1 MPGSNLTRIDAAQR
15 AALLHVDSYD
25 VTIDLTDGAG
35 GAGAGTF
42 NSRTQARF
50 SCRQPEADTFI
61 DIVAAGINSATL
73 NGEPVDVSGYQ
84 PEHGLRLSGLAE
96 RNELIIDADCHYM
109 NTGEGLHRFVDP
121 IDDEVYLFSQSE
133 TRDAHRIYASFDQPD
148 LKASVTYHV
157 TAPAHWSVISNSP
170 VAELV
175 EAGTASV
182 AGAGEAGK
190 TAKTWHFEPTPRIP
204 TYITA
209 IVAGPYHCV
218 RDEHAGLPLGIYCR
232 QSLAQ
237 YLDPDDIFEVTKQG
251 LDFFNAKF
259 EYPYPF
265 AKYDQLFVPEFNAG
279 AMENAGC
286 VTFTENLLF
295 RSKVTALRYESRANT
310 ILHEMA
316 HMWFGNLVT
325 MRWWDDLW
333 LNESF
338 AEWAGHWVCVN
349 ATRYK
354 EGWTS
359 FCTQRKA
366 WGYRQDQLSS
376 THPIAADA
384 PDVETVEVNFD
395 GITYAKG
402 ASVLKQLVAYVGEDA
417 FLAALRPYFK
427 AHAFDNASL
436 ADLLRALETASG
448 RDLSQWSQLWLQ
460 TPSVNTLRPEFS
472 VEDGVYT
479 QFAVRQEAP
488 EEFPTLRPHRIG
500 VGLYDHAPDGA
511 LKRRARIEVDIAA
524 APTTELLELVG
535 QKQPAVLLLNDD
547 DLSYTKIRLDASSTE
562 TLVRHIDRLDDSLAR
577 ALCWSAAWD
586 ANRDAELA
594 TRDYLRLALGGLPGE
609 QSMGVVQVQLAF
621 VLRAIDIYADPEWA
635 TTGAAALSDAAWA
648 AAGRTEPGSDL
659 QLVWVRTAASAART
673 VEQLGIA
680 RGLLSGNVTLDGL
693 AIDTDLRW
701 HLLHCLLAEGA
712 ADETD
717 VVEETQRDRSDE
729 GARQAATGRALIPT
743 PEAKAAAWKIITEP
757 SELPAQTV
765 LSVLQGFG
773 QPRHH
778 KVLAPYTER
787 YHEAASKAWQDRTS
801 ETAHSIAI
809 LLYPTWEP
817 TRQTAQLTDD
827 YLAAHPELPP
837 ALRRLM
843 AEGRDGV
850 LRAVAARECD
860 RNAAR

>member
-1 MPGSNLTRIDAAQR
+1 MPGSNLTRTDAAQR
-15 AALLHVDSYD
+15 AALLHIDSYE
-25 VTIDLTDGAG
+25 VTLDLTDGAG
-35 GAGAGTF
+35 GAGEGTF
-42 NSRTQARF
+42 ASRTLARF
-50 SCRQPEADTFI
+50 SCRQPGAQTFI
-61 DIVAAGINSATL
+61 DLVAQRINSATL
-73 NGEPVDVSGYQ
+73 NGNPVDLSDYVPSK
-84 PEHGLRLSGLAE
+84 GLVLRNLAE
-96 RNELIIDADCHYM
+96 QNELIIDADCTYM

-121 IDDEVYLFSQSE
+121 IDNEVYLFSQSE

-170 VAELV
+170 VEQTT
-175 EAGTASV
+175 EAIGQSAR
-182 AGAGEAGK
+182 
-190 TAKTWHFEPTPRIP
+190 TWHFAPTPRIP

-209 IVAGPYHCV
+209 IVAGPYHSV
-218 RDEHAGLPLGIYCR
+218 HDEHAGLPLGIYCR
-232 QSLAQ
+232 RSLAQ
-237 YLDPDDIFEVTKQG
+237 YLDPEDIFEVTKQG
-251 LDFFNAKF
+251 LDYFNAKF

-286 VTFTENLLF
+286 VTFTEDLLF
-295 RSKVTALRYESRANT
+295 RSKVTQLRYESRANT

-316 HMWFGNLVT
+316 HMWFGDLVT

-349 ATRYK
+349 ATRYT

-359 FCTQRKA
+359 FCTSRKA

-402 ASVLKQLVAYVGEDA
+402 ASVLKQLVAYVGENA

-436 ADLLRALETASG
+436 SDLLHALETASG
-448 RDLSQWSQLWLQ
+448 RDLTEWSRLWLQ
-460 TPSVNTLRPEFS
+460 TPSVNTLRPVFTVADGKYSDFS
-472 VEDGVYT
+472 
-479 QFAVRQEAP
+479 VRQEAP
-488 EEFPTLRPHRIG
+488 AQFPTLRSHRIG
-500 VGLYDHAPDGA
+500 IGLYDHGPGGV
-511 LKRRARIEVDIAA
+511 LQRRNRIDVDIVAGEMTA
-524 APTTELLELVG
+524 LPELVG
-535 QKQPAVLLLNDD
+535 QDQPALLLLNDD
-547 DLSYTKIRLDASSTE
+547 DLTYAKIRLDDESTA

-594 TRDYLRLALGGLPGE
+594 TRDYLQLALGGLPGE
-609 QSMGVVQVQLAF
+609 RAMGVVQVQLAF
-621 VLRAIDIYADPEWA
+621 VLRALELYADSAWA
-635 TTGAAALSDAAWA
+635 PTGTAQLSDAAWA
-648 AAGRTEPGSDL
+648 AAQSAEPGSDL
-659 QLVWVRTAASAART
+659 QLVWTRTAASAART
-673 VEQLGIA
+673 PGQLELV
-680 RGLLSGNVTLDGL
+680 RGLLAGSTHLAGL
-693 AIDTDLRW
+693 EVDTDLRW
-701 HLLHCLLAEGA
+701 HLLHSLVAEGA
-712 ADETD
+712 AGEA
-717 VVEETQRDRSDE
+717 EIAAEARRDASDE
-729 GARQAATGRALIPT
+729 GQRQAATGRALIPT
-743 PEAKAAAWKIITEP
+743 PEAKAQAWKLITEP

-765 LSVLQGFG
+765 LSVLLGFG

-778 KVLAPYTER
+778 KVLAPYTDR
-787 YHEAASKAWQDRTS
+787 YHDAAAKAWRDRTS
-801 ETAHSIAI
+801 ETAHNIAT
-809 LLYPTWEP
+809 LLYPMWEP
-817 TRQTAQLTDD
+817 TQATAQLTDD

-837 ALRRLM
+837 ALHRLM

-860 RNAAR
+860 REAG

>member
-25 VTIDLTDGAG
+25 VIIDLTDGAG

-50 SCRQPEADTFI
+50 SCRQPGADTFI
-61 DIVAAGINSATL
+61 DIVAAAINSATL
-73 NGEPVDVSGYQ
+73 NGEPVDVSNYH
-84 PEHGLRLSGLAE
+84 PERGLRLCGLAE

-175 EAGTASV
+175 EAGA
-182 AGAGEAGK
+182 AGAGEADK
-190 TAKTWHFEPTPRIP
+190 AAKTWHFERTPRIP

-237 YLDPDDIFEVTKQG
+237 YLDPDDIFEITKQG
-251 LDFFNAKF
+251 LDFFNSKF

-488 EEFPTLRPHRIG
+488 KEFPTLRPHRIG
-500 VGLYDHAPDGA
+500 VGLYDCAPDGT
-511 LKRRARIEVDIAA
+511 LQRRARIEVDIAA
-524 APTTELLELVG
+524 APTTNLPELVG

-594 TRDYLRLALGGLPGE
+594 TRDYLRLALGGLPNE
-609 QSMGVVQVQLAF
+609 QAMGVMQVQLAF
-621 VLRAIDIYADPEWA
+621 VLRALELYAEPSWA
-635 TTGAAALSDAAWA
+635 ETGTAALSDAAWA
-648 AAGRTEPGSDL
+648 AAERAEPGSDV
-659 QLVWVRTAASAART
+659 QLVWVRTAAAAARGDA
-673 VEQLGIA
+673 QLA
-680 RGLLSGNVTLDGL
+680 LVRGLLSGTQQLNGL

-701 HLLHCLLAEGA
+701 QLLHCLLAENA
-712 ADETD
+712 AGEADIVAET
-717 VVEETQRDRSDE
+717 ERDRSDE
-729 GARQAATGRALIPT
+729 GQRQAATGRALIPT
-743 PEAKAAAWKIITEP
+743 AGAKAEAWRLITEP
-757 SELPAQTV
+757 SDLPAQTV
-765 LSVLQGFG
+765 LSVLQGFAN
-773 QPRHH
+773 PRHH
-778 KVLAPYTER
+778 EVLAPYTQR

-801 ETAHSIAI
+801 ETAHNIAM

-827 YLAAHPELPP
+827 YLDAHPELPP

-860 RNAAR
+860 RKAAG